1 MREYTKAEVLQLFEA
16 WADLAADKK
25 IPDPHRFDTAL
36 VEWCKQQGY
45 TVKSFNAPIF
55 LIFAAFVGRLTRL
68 KSWTRTKKRK
78 PPPTSDRG
86 EAQPEL
92 CLLQT
97 RIV

>member
-45 TVKSFNAPIF
+45 TVKSFNDPIF
-55 LIFAAFVGRLTRL
+55 LVFAAFVGALDTL
-68 KSWTRTKKRK
+68 KELDANKKRESPRQQVTGAK
-78 PPPTSDRG
+78 QSRSYAFSRQ
-86 EAQPEL
+86 E
-92 CLLQT
+92 
-97 RIV
+97 